1 MNRWNFGPVSKI
13 SLRSFSSQIA
23 LFEVSAHAHFKMS
36 IFWHFKTNSYIL
48 RSEICKTLKLSKLYL
63 LDKESWL
70 MKPFSIFDDFVKN
83 PFLICKLHINHVNYR
98 HYFRKGVPGKNFKF
112 IPYLEVEILCGGGV
126 SLYVY
131 YSRAKLH
138 ARKVNPFLSSQVS
151 KILLHPFIFIET
163 KMSGLSIKDPQPGKN
178 CGESF
183 L

>member
-1 MNRWNFGPVSKI
+1 MRILKCQFFDILKPILTFSG
-13 SLRSFSSQIA
+13 LR
-23 LFEVSAHAHFKMS
+23 
-36 IFWHFKTNSYIL
+36 YD
-48 RSEICKTLKLSKLYL
+48 KTLKLSKLYL

-83 PFLICKLHINHVNYR
+83 PFLIRKLHINHVNYR

-138 ARKVNPFLSSQVS
+138 ARKVNPFLLSQVS

-163 KMSGLSIKDPQPGKN
+163 KDVRPVDKRSSAR
-178 CGESF
+178 
-183 L
+183 